1 MTLFN
6 SIHFIAFNFIKKKYY
21 FCANYKMKELNNK
34 IKAVNK
40 NTGILNLFNLK
51 NDYQKIC
58 LNEEVSDFDSV
69 FFRSVYN
76 AKLFLFY

>member
-1 MTLFN
+1 
-6 SIHFIAFNFIKKKYY
+6 
-21 FCANYKMKELNNK
+21 MKELNNK

-51 NDYQKIC
+51 NDYKKIC
-58 LNEEVSDFDSV
+58 LSEHVSELDSV
-69 FFRSVYN
+69 FFRTVYN

>member
-1 MTLFN
+1 
-6 SIHFIAFNFIKKKYY
+6 
-21 FCANYKMKELNNK
+21 MKELNNK

-51 NDYQKIC
+51 IEYQKIC
-58 LNEEVSDFDSV
+58 LSEQISDLDSI

>member
-1 MTLFN
+1 
-6 SIHFIAFNFIKKKYY
+6 
-21 FCANYKMKELNNK
+21 MKELNNK

-58 LNEEVSDFDSV
+58 LNQQVSELDSV
-69 FFRSVYN
+69 FFRTVYN